1 MYGQIFLKKN
11 QKTLMHDYLTMN
23 KNRYYQKNIDELLSL
38 TEKALHYVEKK
49 DLSRALV
56 VSIKRKKLISKLEFI
71 SVPSDNIVSAR
82 YELKNIQDID
92 ASIRKV
98 IETEL
103 EDLKSKVN
111 LTKKEL
117 MIRDRFVGGSKRRR
131 RIIDAKL

>member
-1 MYGQIFLKKN
+1 
-11 QKTLMHDYLTMN
+11 MHDYLTMN
-23 KNRYYQKNIDELLSL
+23 KNRDYQKNIDELLSL

-56 VSIKRKKLISKLEFI
+56 VSIKRKKIISKLEFI
-71 SVPSDNIVSAR
+71 SVPSDNIVRAR
-82 YELKNIQDID
+82 YELRNIQKID
-92 ASIRKV
+92 ASIREIIK
-98 IETEL
+98 TEL

-131 RIIDAKL
+131 RIIDGKL